1 MKMKN
6 LFILVVILFL
16 LAGCANLNSI
26 YRENLLTNKGHF
38 IDAKQRVIY
47 SSDQGGI
54 KKVCAEPSPDVLSAL
69 AASFER
75 SSNKDSA
82 EISESVDQIS
92 RIATTELIRERLYR
106 ACEAYFNGALTSS
119 AYESVQADFALT
131 SSALLAIDRLGAGL
145 GCKTKKLAS
154 VKADI
159 DPKSGEKDEED
170 EEGANKN
177 KKQDTEYRCSHLDAQ
192 SVGHITTAIENII
205 ETVNIYS
212 DKNKTRLIAVQAN
225 RTFESFVGAIKED
238 KGYNQV
244 TDGIAKLKRQPL
256 ISQIYNFR
264 EDTDATKCERRK
276 IEITN
281 QFIAYWDTY
290 IAPSFIRYLN
300 DETNDIDLSPNQLGE
315 AFTELSA
322 AINAVRTLSADESTL
337 FILPNPNAD
346 NQDAN
351 PQAIEDRKTG
361 ISNIIQG
368 FDCTSPTAETE
379 TSDQ

>member
-1 MKMKN
+1 MEYMKMKN

-26 YRENLLTNKGHF
+26 YRANLFTNKGHF

-106 ACEAYFNGALTSS
+106 ACEAYFNGAISRST
-119 AYESVQADFALT
+119 YEYLQADFALT

-145 GCKTKKLAS
+145 DCKTKKLAS

-170 EEGANKN
+170 EEDEENKN
-177 KKQDTEYRCSHLDAQ
+177 QGTEYRCSHLDAQ
-192 SVGHITTAIENII
+192 SVGHITKAIENIV
-205 ETVNIYS
+205 ETVNIYR
-212 DKNKTRLIAVQAN
+212 DENKTHLITEKDEQHKREKVYLEQQI
-225 RTFESFVGAIKED
+225 EMQEKEQENLEQQIEMQE
-238 KGYNQV
+238 KEQENLEQQ
-244 TDGIAKLKRQPL
+244 IEMQEKEQENLEQQIEMQEKEQNLLKQ
-256 ISQIYNFR
+256 
-264 EDTDATKCERRK
+264 
-276 IEITN
+276 
-281 QFIAYWDTY
+281 QFQMQ
-290 IAPSFIRYLN
+290 L
-300 DETNDIDLSPNQLGE
+300 DINK
-315 AFTELSA
+315 
-322 AINAVRTLSADESTL
+322 N
-337 FILPNPNAD
+337 NMKN
-346 NQDAN
+346 
-351 PQAIEDRKTG
+351 
-361 ISNIIQG
+361 
-368 FDCTSPTAETE
+368 
-379 TSDQ
+379 